1 MASSSFS
8 SSSSSSSYGSSI
20 NSQLKFNNENIASLY
35 GGNIKEPYTSPIK
48 RMVETLI
55 GGIYAVVGIV
65 LGYWVVFQEFDWKVI
80 ATSIITALGVGSK
93 MFYGKFKRDLNNK

>member
-35 GGNIKEPYTSPIK
+35 GGNIKEPYILPEHADMT
-48 RMVETLI
+48 R
-55 GGIYAVVGIV
+55 Y
-65 LGYWVVFQEFDWKVI
+65 
-80 ATSIITALGVGSK
+80 
-93 MFYGKFKRDLNNK
+93 